1 MDDHKLPTRAYFA
14 ALLLTLPLTLA
25 SATSF
30 SEQSVQTDRQITVSG
45 SGSVTLE
52 PSYATLTATVERHAQ
67 TASAAQD
74 AVEQGVHQAVAAL
87 RTSGLA
93 DEAITAEH
101 IRIEPRYR
109 YVPQTNERL
118 EDGFASSRKLLI
130 KIDNIEL
137 LSAIIGAL
145 ASAKVGSISPPE
157 YASNETDTAYE
168 QALTLAL
175 EQARSRAT
183 VLAQAA
189 AGQLGPLISADTEHT
204 PSMPVAGARLMAA
217 SPEANF
223 YRTGPL
229 TVSAVVRTVWT
240 LEHTQ

>member
-1 MDDHKLPTRAYFA
+1 MDYYKPTTLTYFA
-14 ALLLTLPLTLA
+14 MLLLTLPLAFA
-25 SATSF
+25 STTGFAGQT
-30 SEQSVQTDRQITVSG
+30 VQADRQIAVSG
-45 SGSVTLE
+45 SGSMTLE
-52 PSYATLTATVERHAQ
+52 PSYASLTAMVERHAQ

-74 AVEQGVHQAVAAL
+74 AVEQGVRQAVAAL
-87 RTSGLA
+87 QASGLA

-130 KIDNIEL
+130 KIDNIES

-157 YASNETDTAYE
+157 YASNETDIAYE

-189 AGQLGPLISADTEHT
+189 GGQLGPLISVDTERTHSI
-204 PSMPVAGARLMAA
+204 PAAGARLMAA

-223 YRTGPL
+223 YSTGPL
-229 TVSAVVRTVWT
+229 TVSAFVRTVWA
-240 LEHTQ
+240 LEDI

>member
-25 SATSF
+25 SSTSF
-30 SEQSVQTDRQITVSG
+30 GEQSVQTDRQITVSG

-52 PSYATLTATVERHAQ
+52 PSYATLIATVERYAQ

-74 AVEQGVHQAVAAL
+74 AVEQGVREAVVAL
-87 RTSGLA
+87 QTSGLA

-118 EDGFASSRKLLI
+118 EDGFTSSRKLLI
-130 KIDNIEL
+130 KIDNIE
-137 LSAIIGAL
+137 SISTIIGAL

-157 YASNETDTAYE
+157 YASNETDIAYE

-189 AGQLGPLISADTEHT
+189 GGQLGPLVSADTERT
-204 PSMPVAGARLMAA
+204 PSTPAAGARLMAA

-229 TVSAVVRTVWT
+229 TVSAFVRTIWA
-240 LEHTQ
+240 LEGTQ

>member
-1 MDDHKLPTRAYFA
+1 MDDYKPTTLAYFA
-14 ALLLTLPLTLA
+14 MLLFALPLTLA
-25 SATSF
+25 SATGF
-30 SEQSVQTDRQITVSG
+30 AGQAVQADRQITVSG
-45 SGSVTLE
+45 SGSVTLA
-52 PSYATLTATVERHAQ
+52 PSYATFTATLERHAQ

-74 AVEQGVHQAVAAL
+74 AVEQGVRQAVAAI

-118 EDGFASSRKLLI
+118 EDGFTSSRKLLI
-130 KIDNIEL
+130 KIDNIES

-157 YASNETDTAYE
+157 YASNATDAAYE

-175 EQARSRAT
+175 EQARSRAR

-189 AGQLGPLISADTEHT
+189 GGQLGPLISADTERT
-204 PSMPVAGARLMAA
+204 PSMPAAGARLMAA

-229 TVSAVVRTVWT
+229 TVSAFVRTVWA
-240 LEHTQ
+240 LEDTQ